1 MSSETEGLSE
11 LEADLRS
18 APARLRADIGPVV
31 AKGALNIKQQIKN
44 DFRGSAHFG
53 STKPGGVIQNIRY
66 NRKDTADSVE
76 AEIAPFVDSGGVGGL
91 TGIALYGGSR
101 GGGGTVADPIIAL
114 QAEAPKFTDAL
125 ADLAAEVLDD

>member
-1 MSSETEGLSE
+1 VSIETEGLDE
-11 LEADLRS
+11 LTADMRS
-18 APARLRADIGPVV
+18 AAARLRDDIGPVI

-44 DFRGSAHFG
+44 DFRESAHFG
-53 STKPGGVIQNIRY
+53 STKPGSVIPNIRY

-76 AEIAPFVDSGGVGGL
+76 AEIAPFVDAGGIGGL

-114 QAEAPKFTDAL
+114 QAEAPRFTDAL
-125 ADLAAEVLDD
+125 AALAAEVLDD